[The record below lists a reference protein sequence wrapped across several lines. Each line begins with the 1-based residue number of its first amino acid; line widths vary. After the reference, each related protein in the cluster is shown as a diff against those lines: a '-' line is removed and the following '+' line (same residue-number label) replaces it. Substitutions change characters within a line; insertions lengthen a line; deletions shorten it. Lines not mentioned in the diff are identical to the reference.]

1 MGRTP
6 AGQTRE
12 RVFRL
17 VRERLLSGAPPTV
30 REVQQA
36 FGFRSVE
43 TAREHLEALVRE
55 GRLDKQPGRARG
67 YRLPSSDGPPTVMVP
82 LLGRVPAGSL
92 DAAVEELEGYLPIQ
106 SRHSPDR
113 LFGLRVRGESM
124 TGAGIL
130 PGDVVVVRR
139 QRTASSGEIVVALV
153 GDEATVKRLRLRGK
167 RDRAA
172 AGEPGLRAD
181 RPRPTRADPSGQGHR
196 GSPLSGLTRTR
207 SARVEQDDDGRNTH
221 RCGARATS
229 LFSKGASH
237 PEELVQSCAD
247 AGARKSVALTDR
259 DGIYGV
265 VEAHT
270 KARETGVHV

>member
-1 MGRTP
+1 MMGRTP

-30 REVQQA
+30 REVQEA

-55 GRLDKQPGRARG
+55 GRLDKQPRRARG
-67 YRLPSSDGPPTVMVP
+67 YRLPFSDGPPTVMVP

-92 DAAVEELEGYLPIQ
+92 DLAVEEPEGYLPIQ
-106 SRHSPDR
+106 SRRSPDS

-167 RDRAA
+167 R
-172 AGEPGLRAD
+172 
-181 RPRPTRADPSGQGHR
+181 
-196 GSPLSGLTRTR
+196 
-207 SARVEQDDDGRNTH
+207 V
-221 RCGARATS
+221 
-229 LFSKGASH
+229 
-237 PEELVQSCAD
+237 ELVAENPAFEPIVPD
-247 AGARKSVALTDR
+247 P
-259 DGIYGV
+259 
-265 VEAHT
+265 
-270 KARETGVHV
+270 RELKLLGKVIEVRRRLE